1 MTKICP
7 ENPKDGI
14 PDGANTGGAYTLE
27 SNRLVAEKLRQFA
40 DLLHQQGEDGFRQ
53 QAYRNAADA
62 VAGLSHSVSDILAVK
77 GRKGLV
83 ALPAIGN
90 SIAGAIAEMVLT
102 GRWAQ
107 LERLSGDLLPER
119 LFMTIP
125 GIGPVLAYHL
135 VEDAHL
141 ETLEDLESAIHR
153 PDFYVRGIG
162 PRRKKAISAVLAERL
177 GRPVFRHTSEA
188 SSAPPVE
195 MILTVDAMYRERAKA
210 DTLPKIAPKRFNP
223 TGKQWLPIL
232 HARHDDWHFTALFS
246 NTSRAHTLAKTDDW
260 VVIAFQNDRSPE
272 GRCTVVT
279 ETHGPLCGQRVVRGR
294 EKEMLALSRQR
305 ADSEERRHM
314 LT

>member
-1 MTKICP
+1 MTKKCC
-7 ENPKDGI
+7 ENPNYSRLV
-14 PDGANTGGAYTLE
+14 GADAGTAYTLE
-27 SNRLVAEKLRQFA
+27 SNRLVAEKLRLFA

-53 QAYRNAADA
+53 QAYRNAADV
-62 VAGLSHSVSDILAVK
+62 VAGLGRPVSDILAAE

-102 GRWAQ
+102 DRWAQ
-107 LERLSGDLLPER
+107 LERLTGDLLPER
-119 LFMTIP
+119 LFTTIP

-162 PRRKKAISAVLAERL
+162 PRRKKAIAALPAERL
-177 GRPVFRHTSEA
+177 GRPVFRYGPEA
-188 SSAPPVE
+188 SLVPPVE
-195 MILTVDAMYRERAKA
+195 MILQVDAMYRYRAKS
-210 DTLPKIAPKRFNP
+210 DVLPTIAPKRFNP
-223 TGKQWLPIL
+223 GGRKWLPIM
-232 HARHDDWHFTALFS
+232 HARHEDWHFTALFS
-246 NTSRAHTLAKTDDW
+246 NTSRAHKLKKTGDW
-260 VVIAFQNDRSPE
+260 VVIAFQNDLSPE

-279 ETHGPLCGQRVVRGR
+279 ETRGPLRGQRVVRGR
-294 EKEMLALSRQR
+294 EEEMLALSRQG
-305 ADSEERRHM
+305 AVSEERRHM